1 MSDMLP
7 TLTSPSQPAPSP
19 LRELLSRMLPP
30 WATRIVQG
38 AGGGGIIVAIML
50 LLGDPA
56 RRAGQA
62 VPVSGEPTQPGEAR
76 FDMATFKALK
86 AAWELRVKR
95 EVLVDLLTLLEQPE
109 PRAQATAHL
118 RLQLDEL
125 EAQTPP

>member
-1 MSDMLP
+1 MSDLP
-7 TLTSPSQPAPSP
+7 SPVTSPAQPAPSP
-19 LRELLSRMLPP
+19 LRELLSRLLPP
-30 WATRIVQG
+30 WASRLLQS
-38 AGGGGIIVAIML
+38 AGGGGLVVALML

-62 VPVSGEPTQPGEAR
+62 VPVTGEPAQPGEAR
-76 FDMATFKALK
+76 FDLATFKALK

-109 PRAQATAHL
+109 PRAQATSHL
-118 RLQLDEL
+118 RLQLDQL